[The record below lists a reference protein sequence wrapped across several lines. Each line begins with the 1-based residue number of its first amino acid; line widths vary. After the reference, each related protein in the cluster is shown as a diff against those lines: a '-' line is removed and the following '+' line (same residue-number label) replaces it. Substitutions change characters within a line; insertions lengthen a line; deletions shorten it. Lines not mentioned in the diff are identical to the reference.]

1 MGESRAAQAEAE
13 KKHCQSFQDV
23 DRESGDHMCLA
34 PLLEK
39 FGSSYDPK
47 GATQHA
53 SVYAGTCD
61 KMVVTWRHAF
71 FLGWGSVLTNTTG
84 LRIGT
89 VLRRASRFVIVR
101 EIPNATPVGLKSSAT

>member
-61 KMVVTWRHAF
+61 KMV
-71 FLGWGSVLTNTTG
+71 G
-84 LRIGT
+84 LL
-89 VLRRASRFVIVR
+89 VS
-101 EIPNATPVGLKSSAT
+101 